1 MAATTSAAAATA
13 ARTTAAA
20 GAAADTATSGVA
32 TTVAASDAA
41 VDGGLHRHHRASRHQ
56 RRGNETHI
64 AHEQTHFEDAG
75 VGPVGEGHAR
85 VAPDADDVADV
96 PNVDTSRR
104 PRVHDTK
111 HGELTSTSST
121 AFLSLAA
128 CFFSSAAFPS
138 PGCRRLVAD
147 MAKCRMPNAG
157 NAVGK
162 KILQL
167 PQSPPSL
174 SNGR

>member
-1 MAATTSAAAATA
+1 MAATTATA

-41 VDGGLHRHHRASRHQ
+41 VDGGLHRHHRAIRHQ
-56 RRGNETHI
+56 RCGNETHI

-75 VGPVGEGHAR
+75 VGPVSEGHAR

-96 PNVDTSRR
+96 PNVDASRR

-111 HGELTSTSST
+111 RGEFAVPQIQSDLLLIPSTSSQV
-121 AFLSLAA
+121 ALH
-128 CFFSSAAFPS
+128 
-138 PGCRRLVAD
+138 RL
-147 MAKCRMPNAG
+147 PN
-157 NAVGK
+157 VVPYY
-162 KILQL
+162 L
-167 PQSPPSL
+167 
-174 SNGR
+174 